1 MSLTDTA
8 TVSSATPLP
17 LASPRL
23 AHPVF
28 SRRAAGESAGSPGL
42 AQTLTLVLWVGC
54 LTVGAL
60 GLSLHYSRPR
70 PPAAELPP
78 VVVEKIDV
86 DLSPALPPL
95 AMQPADPTSNPPPP
109 AALEQPSLAQPIAV
123 AEPTAVAFALPVDG
137 PTMTVDASQAAH
149 RRPTQTQSA
158 TAGAALPSVET
169 LVFGRGEGRQPA
181 PIYPSHAMRHRQE
194 GVVGVRLTVD
204 AEGRVLDAAVAA
216 NSPWEILDQAAVQTV
231 RNRWHFPRGRVRVYD
246 VAIRFALAK

>member
-17 LASPRL
+17 AAPFCP

-28 SRRAAGESAGSPGL
+28 SRLDAREPAFSPGL
-42 AQTLTLVLWVGC
+42 AQTLTLVLWAGC

-70 PPAAELPP
+70 PPVAEPPP

-86 DLSPALPPL
+86 DLSPTLPPL
-95 AMQPADPTSNPPPP
+95 AMQPADPSSNPPPP
-109 AALEQPSLAQPIAV
+109 AALEKPSLAQPIAV

-137 PTMTVDASQAAH
+137 ATMTVDASQASH

-158 TAGAALPSVET
+158 TAGAALPGVET

-181 PIYPSHAMRHRQE
+181 PTYPPHAMRNRQQ
-194 GVVGVRLTVD
+194 GTVGVRLTVN

-216 NSPWEILDQAAVQTV
+216 KSPWEVLDEAAVQTV
-231 RNRWHFPRGRVRVYD
+231 RHRWHFPRGRVRVYD
-246 VAIRFALAK
+246 VAIRFALAN